1 SKLTNRVHRQRRG
14 RGNGLVEMPNDLLEH
29 LLVVE
34 AAEHHLLVRGA
45 EQSSR
50 PPCFLELVDV
60 LPRAEPYRE
69 GPHWMVGESA
79 HDRDNHARVDPAAEQ
94 GTDRYV
100 AHHLAPDRRL
110 QALLEQGD
118 PFLLGP
124 VAGVARDP
132 A

>member
-1 SKLTNRVHRQRRG
+1 MSRIAGERLVGTLPGQDHGDAPTSKLTNRVHRQRRG

-79 HDRDNHARVDPAAEQ
+79 HDRDNHPGVDPAA
-94 GTDRYV
+94 
-100 AHHLAPDRRL
+100 
-110 QALLEQGD
+110 
-118 PFLLGP
+118 
-124 VAGVARDP
+124 
-132 A
+132 